1 MCCGSA
7 VEVAFFVAG
16 KDQVNIAISIEIQ
29 SRAAIS
35 HNVGHVVI
43 MACGELMLYINAEFV
58 SDLS

>member
-1 MCCGSA
+1 MLDLI
-7 VEVAFFVAG
+7 FVMR
-16 KDQVNIAISIEIQ
+16 KNEIDVAISIEIQ
-29 SRAAIS
+29 SCAAIS